1 MKNYKLTILSLAL
14 FVLAAITYSCAKQN
28 QAEPVSSTT
37 EISQSN
43 ADILIEN
50 KIRAFK
56 SKMEFQRENP
66 SYKSG
71 ESMSVD
77 SAVWYMEAASNQTY
91 ADGASTFNKTIC
103 DTFSI
108 VLDVADGVVNL
119 NDVVEAY
126 DNMIHNLSTAF
137 HALPGEN
144 NHLVVNDISL
154 TAVDEST
161 LTLGVNAVFGTSTD
175 GTSAIFN
182 YAWYYGF
189 LMGRE
194 DGAYA
199 GISDAAEEIEKKIHL
214 RKGILPPNSYYTS
227 VDSVEVYGSDFI
239 NPNDPIP
246 GDNMYDFLMFR
257 NISNGITPNEHEL
270 LSVDEM
276 NFYLFGTEQVIYTFE
291 PDGARPEGLSFIS
304 VDLKGELIMAYPVSV
319 RNHQGWIRYGELH
332 ISGIPHADL

>member
-1 MKNYKLTILSLAL
+1 MKIFKLTILSLAV
-14 FVLAAITYSCAKQN
+14 FVLAAITYSCSKQD

-37 EISQSN
+37 EISQSE

-71 ESMSVD
+71 ETMSVD
-77 SAVWYMEAASNQTY
+77 SAVWYMEAASNYTY
-91 ADGASTFNKTIC
+91 GDGASTFNKTIC

-119 NDVVEAY
+119 NDVVAAY
-126 DNMIHNLSTAF
+126 DDMIQNLSATYNAI
-137 HALPGEN
+137 PGGN

-154 TAVDEST
+154 TAMDEST
-161 LTLGVNAVFGTSTD
+161 LTLGVNAVFGESTD
-175 GTSAIFN
+175 GTSANFN
-182 YAWYYGF
+182 YAWYYGH

-214 RKGILPPNSYYTS
+214 RKGVLPRNSYYTN

-246 GDNMYDFLMFR
+246 GDNMYDFLMFS

-270 LSVDEM
+270 LSIDEM
-276 NFYLFGTEQVIYTFE
+276 NFYLFGTEQVIYNFE

-332 ISGIPHADL
+332 ISGIPHDDL